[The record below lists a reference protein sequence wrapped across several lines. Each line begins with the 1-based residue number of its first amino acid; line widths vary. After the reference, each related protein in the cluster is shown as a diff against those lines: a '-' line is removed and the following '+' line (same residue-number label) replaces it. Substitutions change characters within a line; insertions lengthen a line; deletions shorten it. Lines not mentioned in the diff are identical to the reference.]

1 MSGVGQWR
9 RGESRRATL
18 PGGAGLA
25 DTGRMDVD
33 VTTWWLEMGAPAE
46 LRPAR
51 PAPGLA
57 VARAEVPSP
66 QLSRFLYTA
75 VGGDWYWRDRLG
87 WTYARWRAHLDRPEV
102 ETWVGAVGG
111 TPAGYAELERHPR
124 EGVEVAYFGLLPE
137 FIGRGLG
144 GHLLT
149 EAVRRAWAI
158 GTDRVWVHTCTLD
171 GPNALANYR
180 ARGFRV
186 VREES
191 RRERL
196 PDAPPGPWPGAR
208 PDLPVPV
215 GTALPVPVGTP
226 GRASEQRA
234 SERRASEP
242 RASDAAPGV
251 AGQGRTPAAQAAA
264 SATTPPSSRR

>member
-1 MSGVGQWR
+1 VAPR
-9 RGESRRATL
+9 RGAL
-18 PGGAGLA
+18 PGGAGLP

-75 VGGDWYWRDRLG
+75 VGGDWHWSDRLG

-111 TPAGYAELERHPR
+111 TPVGYAELERDPR
-124 EGVEVAYFGLLPE
+124 AGVELAYFGLLPE
-137 FIGRGLG
+137 FMGRGLG

-149 EAVRRAWAI
+149 AAVRRAWAM
-158 GTDRVWVHTCTLD
+158 GADRVWVHTCTLD
-171 GPNALANYR
+171 GPHALANYR

-186 VREES
+186 VREETS
-191 RRERL
+191 RRRL

-208 PDLPVPV
+208 PEPPAPPS
-215 GTALPVPVGTP
+215 G
-226 GRASEQRA
+226 
-234 SERRASEP
+234 RRA
-242 RASDAAPGV
+242 AGAG
-251 AGQGRTPAAQAAA
+251 GQGRTPAAQAPA
-264 SATTPPSSRR
+264 SATTPSSSRR